1 MLCYLLR
8 QIYLQ
13 SYVKLAS
20 TSVKKIQ
27 HCHGHLVKNSTKLF
41 QKGTPGTTQ
50 LSITVTCMQLAL
62 QSQAWSQVSRY
73 FLKVHRKV
81 VGSSYEFFVSA
92 LKPRR
97 WNCRDK
103 ENKLIP
109 CLLSLFSVLL
119 NCLNFKITVMHRLIK
134 CHNILLS
141 RDRKL

>member
-1 MLCYLLR
+1 
-8 QIYLQ
+8 
-13 SYVKLAS
+13 
-20 TSVKKIQ
+20 
-27 HCHGHLVKNSTKLF
+27 
-41 QKGTPGTTQ
+41 
-50 LSITVTCMQLAL
+50 MQLAL

-141 RDRKL
+141 RDRKLWRSFYEKTVSGSNHCWDLRDLVCEQAIRGLELSVFHSHSSNSK